1 MRPEML
7 YSTRTTL
14 DRRPIK
20 RTSARMATAFLLAL
34 ALLAQDAPVSTAP
47 IASAPPP
54 RTQPAAT
61 APTDD
66 YGYVGWCYG
75 ALGGYV
81 ELYDKVMPEV
91 TRIEKTFPGPDG
103 FAAAMKEYPAMRDQ
117 AKKDLL
123 VYRSAIVAAEK
134 ASPRPISEY
143 GATAIKKGH
152 SVWGGADQV
161 DKARLAQVWM
171 SWSPPGDCDTRAKTL
186 EKRSNLLGQALNY
199 NVKKDAAPA
208 LEAASPEAAP
218 PETAPAEA
226 PAEAT
231 PATDAAPLAETA
243 PPASAPKPKPAAKK
257 SAAKPAATQAVAKP
271 PVEPPVEPQAPE
283 VTASQPLPTID
294 TYISGAPMAG
304 SAAPQAKPVAAP
316 AKAAAKKE
324 VVIDPD
330 NPQPCAGSLTPAKRN
345 GKSVLICKAD

>member
-1 MRPEML
+1 
-7 YSTRTTL
+7 
-14 DRRPIK
+14 
-20 RTSARMATAFLLAL
+20 MATVFLLAL

-47 IASAPPP
+47 TASAPPA
-54 RTQPAAT
+54 RTTAAAT
-61 APTDD
+61 PPTDD

-117 AKKDLL
+117 AKSDLK
-123 VYRSAIVAAEK
+123 VYRSAIIAAEK

-143 GATAIKKGH
+143 GAAAIKKGH

-186 EKRSNLLGQALNY
+186 ETKSALFGQALNY
-199 NVKKDAAPA
+199 NVKKEEAPA
-208 LEAASPEAAP
+208 PEAKAPEAAP
-218 PETAPAEA
+218 PEMTPAAAATPVAAAPLEA
-226 PAEAT
+226 PAPAVAEPEAPAPKPMAKPANAKKAAAKPAAKPVVEKTAIAPEAAPPPEAEPAKPLTLDSYLAGAPIAAT
-231 PATDAAPLAETA
+231 PAPEPVAPMA
-243 PPASAPKPKPAAKK
+243 KPAAKK
-257 SAAKPAATQAVAKP
+257 AT
-271 PVEPPVEPQAPE
+271 E
-283 VTASQPLPTID
+283 TI
-294 TYISGAPMAG
+294 
-304 SAAPQAKPVAAP
+304 V
-316 AKAAAKKE
+316 
-324 VVIDPD
+324 DPS
-330 NPQPCAGSLTPAKRN
+330 NPQPCAGSLVPAKRG

>member
-1 MRPEML
+1 
-7 YSTRTTL
+7 
-14 DRRPIK
+14 
-20 RTSARMATAFLLAL
+20 MATAFLLAL
-34 ALLAQDAPVSTAP
+34 ALMAQDAPVSTAP

-103 FAAAMKEYPAMRDQ
+103 FAAAMKEYPAMRTQ
-117 AKKDLL
+117 AQSDLK

-143 GATAIKKGH
+143 GAASIKKGH

-171 SWSPPGDCDTRAKTL
+171 SWSPPGDCETRAKAL

-199 NVKKDAAPA
+199 NVKKDAV
-208 LEAASPEAAP
+208 AA
-218 PETAPAEA
+218 PETALPEPVA
-226 PAEAT
+226 
-231 PATDAAPLAETA
+231 DAAPVASTALDTPVAAAPET
-243 PPASAPKPKPAAKK
+243 PPAPKPAVTKTPVAKPAAKPVTTKPAVKKPAAPAPTAAAPAKLLPTMDAYVAGAPIVEAKPEPAAPAAKPAAKK
-257 SAAKPAATQAVAKP
+257 A
-271 PVEPPVEPQAPE
+271 EF
-283 VTASQPLPTID
+283 
-294 TYISGAPMAG
+294 
-304 SAAPQAKPVAAP
+304 
-316 AKAAAKKE
+316 
-324 VVIDPD
+324 VVDPN
-330 NPQPCAGSLTPAKRN
+330 NPQPCAGSLVPAKRN
-345 GKSVLICKAD
+345 GKSVLVCKPD

>member
-1 MRPEML
+1 
-7 YSTRTTL
+7 
-14 DRRPIK
+14 
-20 RTSARMATAFLLAL
+20 MATAFLLAL

-47 IASAPPP
+47 TASAPPP

-103 FAAAMKEYPAMRDQ
+103 FTAAMKEYPAMRDQ

-143 GATAIKKGH
+143 GAAAIKKGH
-152 SVWGGADQV
+152 SVWSGADQV

-171 SWSPPGDCDTRAKTL
+171 SWSPPGDCDTRAKALESKSTL
-186 EKRSNLLGQALNY
+186 FGQALNY
-199 NVKKDAAPA
+199 NVKKGEAPA
-208 LEAASPEAAP
+208 SEAKPPEAAP
-218 PETAPAEA
+218 ADLTPYAAVTPAAPAAEPETSAP
-226 PAEAT
+226 
-231 PATDAAPLAETA
+231 
-243 PPASAPKPKPAAKK
+243 APKPTVVKKTPAKPAAKPVAK
-257 SAAKPAATQAVAKP
+257 KTASAPAPEAAPVAEAEPAKPLTLDSYLGGAPIPQTPTPEPVAKPATRKAT
-271 PVEPPVEPQAPE
+271 E
-283 VTASQPLPTID
+283 T
-294 TYISGAPMAG
+294 
-304 SAAPQAKPVAAP
+304 
-316 AKAAAKKE
+316 
-324 VVIDPD
+324 VVDPS
-330 NPQPCAGSLTPAKRN
+330 NPQPCAGSLVPAKRN

>member
-1 MRPEML
+1 
-7 YSTRTTL
+7 
-14 DRRPIK
+14 
-20 RTSARMATAFLLAL
+20 MATAFLIAL

-47 IASAPPP
+47 TASAQPP

-103 FAAAMKEYPAMRDQ
+103 FASAMKEYPAMRAQ
-117 AKKDLL
+117 ARKDLL

-143 GATAIKKGH
+143 GAAAIKKGH
-152 SVWGGADQV
+152 SVWAGADEI

-186 EKRSNLLGQALNY
+186 ETKSNLFGQALNY
-199 NVKKDAAPA
+199 NVKKEPAPESAPPAAVA
-208 LEAASPEAAP
+208 PEAAP
-218 PETAPAEA
+218 AEPAPDATAPEPA
-226 PAEAT
+226 PKSKA
-231 PATDAAPLAETA
+231 AAPVATKPVA
-243 PPASAPKPKPAAKK
+243 KPPAKTPVKTAAASSAPVAPIG
-257 SAAKPAATQAVAKP
+257 AKPAAMPLAQKG
-271 PVEPPVEPQAPE
+271 E
-283 VTASQPLPTID
+283 VI
-294 TYISGAPMAG
+294 
-304 SAAPQAKPVAAP
+304 
-316 AKAAAKKE
+316 
-324 VVIDPD
+324 IDPST
-330 NPQPCAGSLTPAKRN
+330 PQPCAGSLTPAKRG
-345 GKSVLICKAD
+345 GKNVLICKAD